1 MPTFR
6 RTKTIKLIETDST
19 NEYIRRNLSAFGNGD
34 TVIASRQT
42 AGKGTSGRSFYS
54 PESGLYMSI
63 ALVSPKEELLPFV
76 TPAAAVAVRNALK
89 KVFGAD
95 AAIKWVNDILI
106 DGKKVCGILCEKTE
120 NTAIV
125 GIGINLS
132 APDGGF
138 PEEIKDIAGAVLTRT
153 PSPREKRKLVRSVR
167 KNLLAL
173 FRKASGEEIIEEYAA
188 HSAVLGKRVEVT
200 RGENKTAGTAVRI
213 TREGYLTI
221 DDGKEEIV
229 VASGTLRFI

>member
-19 NEYIRRNLSAFGNGD
+19 NEYIRRNISAFGNGD

-54 PESGLYMSI
+54 PESGLYMSV

-89 KVFGAD
+89 EFFGAD

-106 DGKKVCGILCEKTE
+106 GGKKVCGILCEKTE

-125 GIGINLS
+125 GIGINVCEP
-132 APDGGF
+132 AGGF
-138 PEEIKDIAGAVLTRT
+138 PEELKSVACAVSSR
-153 PSPREKRKLVRSVR
+153 PVSSREKIRLARLIR
-167 KNLLAL
+167 KNFLSLLADDPQ
-173 FRKASGEEIIEEYAA
+173 KIIAEYAA

-213 TREGYLTI
+213 TREGYLII
-221 DDGKEEIV
+221 DDGKNEIV